1 MDTVLLI
8 LGILGFG
15 AIVVAAYVFTV
26 AARNYISENN
36 TAEKNGEAKSA
47 NRVSI
52 ERSRR
57 SRRQEV
63 QVVFPITVNG
73 TVIPQDRR
81 KIPDRRL
88 VAA

>member
-1 MDTVLLI
+1 MDTVLLV

-26 AARNYISENN
+26 AARNYVSDHDDATK
-36 TAEKNGEAKSA
+36 TAASSSD
-47 NRVSI
+47 RIFI
-52 ERSRR
+52 ERNQR
-57 SRRQEV
+57 SRRQHG

-73 TVIPQDRR
+73 VVIPQDRR
-81 KIPDRRL
+81 KAPDRRL